1 MSGYRIWPAA
11 LLAVLGAVGAT
22 AVAVAE
28 VTVSTPDGE
37 CAAGQDWAT
46 VSVVPGSAGV
56 DQAVFADYRRQLSPI
71 LVTCLDVA
79 NLNPLDPADVPDPR
93 S

>member
-1 MSGYRIWPAA
+1 VSGYRNWPAA

-28 VTVSTPDGE
+28 VTVPDGE

-56 DQAVFADYRRQLSPI
+56 DQAVFAGYRRQLSPI
-71 LVTCLDVA
+71 LATCLDVK